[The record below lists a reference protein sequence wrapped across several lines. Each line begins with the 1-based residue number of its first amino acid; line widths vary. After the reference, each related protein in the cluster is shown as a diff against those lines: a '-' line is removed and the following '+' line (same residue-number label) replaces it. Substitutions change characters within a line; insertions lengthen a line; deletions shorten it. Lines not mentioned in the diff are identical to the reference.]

1 MSKKADRELR
11 NLVNDTVNAIQKDGF
26 KSPTQRAYIYRRLPG
41 MVYSPDEKRAGQI
54 RSLEQA
60 NRVRIKQGLDPLTA
74 GEYRMELQ
82 SLLTN
87 SQLSPEGIREYHARQ
102 ISEYLNKD
110 IILSDEDKE
119 RVFEKIGKM
128 SDKELSD
135 LIKSY
140 AGKSDSKFDPYAN
153 VHKWL
158 SDNILGDKDK

>member
-1 MSKKADRELR
+1 MSKETDRELR
-11 NLVNDTVNAIQKDGF
+11 KLVNDTVNEIQDKGF

-41 MVYSPDEKRAGQI
+41 MIYSPDEKRAGQV
-54 RSLEQA
+54 RSLQQA
-60 NRVRIKQGLDPLTA
+60 NRVRIQQGLTPLTA
-74 GEYRMELQ
+74 GEYRMELK

-87 SQLSPEGIREYHARQ
+87 PQLSPDGIREYHARQ

-110 IILSDEDKE
+110 TPLTDEE
-119 RVFEKIGKM
+119 RQRVFEKVGSM

-140 AGKSDSKFDPYAN
+140 AGQSDGKHDPYTN

-158 SDNILGDKDK
+158 SENILGDKDK

>member
-1 MSKKADRELR
+1 MSKQSDRELR

-41 MVYSPDEKRAGQI
+41 VVYSPDEKRAGQI
-54 RSLEQA
+54 RSLQQA
-60 NRVRIKQGLDPLTA
+60 NRVRVQQGLAPLTA

-87 SQLSPEGIREYHARQ
+87 PQLSPDGIREYHARQ

-110 IILSDEDKE
+110 ILLTDEEKE
-119 RVFEKIGKM
+119 RVFEKIGSM

-140 AGKSDSKFDPYAN
+140 AGKSDAKFDPYTN

-158 SDNILGDKDK
+158 SENILGDKDK